1 MLPGT
6 GEISVVNSIAGRHR
20 KRHFGKWLPACL
32 LMAMAGMAQQP
43 AATIRTEVALVNVVL
58 SAMDRQG
65 QFVDGLKAED
75 FEVFEDGKRQKI
87 EYFSDLS
94 RENQMPLTIALLID
108 TSSSVKGKLDLEKR
122 TAEQF
127 FRDVLRKN
135 RDLALII
142 QFDSEVNLVQDF
154 TQDQERLIRAL
165 DGIQAGNSTSLYDAV
180 YLAAEE
186 RLKTETGRK
195 VIVVITD
202 GDDTSSKLP
211 KEEAIKSAQQIDALI
226 YGIGVR
232 GEYGANFSVLKK
244 FADQT
249 GGVFFSPQAKASE
262 IQSAFKAIGKDLNG
276 QYSLAYV
283 STNTKKD
290 GTFRS
295 INVRCKVAGVRIRA
309 RKGYYAPAGG
319 K

>member
-1 MLPGT
+1 
-6 GEISVVNSIAGRHR
+6 VNITSHHGRIGQ
-20 KRHFGKWLPACL
+20 FAKWLPVCL
-32 LMAMAGMAQQP
+32 LIAAAAIAGLAQQP
-43 AATIRTEVALVNVVL
+43 ATTIRTEVAVVNVVL
-58 SAMDRQG
+58 SAVDRRG
-65 QFVDGLKAED
+65 QFIDGLKAED
-75 FEVFEDGKRQKI
+75 FEVFEDRQRQKI

-94 RENQMPLTIALLID
+94 RESEIPLTIALLID
-108 TSSSVKGKLDLEKR
+108 TSGSVKNKIDLEKK

-127 FRDVLRKN
+127 FRDVLRKH

-154 TQDQERLIRAL
+154 TQDQDRLIKAL
-165 DGIQAGNSTSLYDAV
+165 GSLEAGNSTSLYDAV

-186 RLKTETGRK
+186 RLKEESGRR

-211 KEEAIKSAQQIDALI
+211 KEEAIKAAQQIDALI

-244 FADQT
+244 FADET
-249 GGVFFSPQAKASE
+249 GGAFFSPQAKASE
-262 IQSAFKAIGKDLNG
+262 IQSAFKAIGEDLNG
-276 QYSLAYV
+276 QYSLGYI
-283 STNTKKD
+283 STNKKKD

-295 INVRCKVAGVRIRA
+295 IDVQCKISGIHIRA
-309 RKGYYAPAGG
+309 RKGYYAPGAG